1 MPPLPPTSPPHPP
14 VFPTYPDL
22 SDRVALITGIGQV
35 GSPTSTTWGNGAA
48 TARLLAH
55 NNVKI
60 FACDL
65 SLAAAERTRS
75 RLLLEYP
82 SLEITVLAAD
92 VTSPSSVC
100 AFVAAALAKHNRIDI
115 LINNVGMTA
124 PGSPSSMTEETWL
137 SQIDLNLHSVYRL
150 CHAVI
155 PIMETQPT
163 GGSII
168 NNASITALRYIGKPQ
183 IAYASAKAAV
193 LQFTRATGAM
203 YAHKHIR
210 CNAVVPGLMYTP
222 LVENLA
228 NSEKAEDREVAGRI
242 MGHNVPMGWMGTGED
257 VANAVVW
264 LASGASRYVT
274 SQAVIVDGGITE
286 STGTGFERVKAVL

>member
-1 MPPLPPTSPPHPP
+1 MSSPNPTPQTPTQPPIPA
-14 VFPTYPDL
+14 VNPTYPDL
-22 SDRVALITGIGQV
+22 HSRVALITGIGQV

-60 FACDL
+60 FGCDL
-65 SLAAAERTRS
+65 HLSAAQRTQS
-75 RLLLEYP
+75 RLQAEFPNLDIE
-82 SLEITVLAAD
+82 VMAAD
-92 VTSPSSVC
+92 VTKTTDVE
-100 AFVAAALAKHNRIDI
+100 AFVNAALAKNGRIDI

-124 PGSPSSMTEETWL
+124 PGSPATMSEDVWNA
-137 SQIDLNLHSVYRL
+137 QIDLNLTSVYRL
-150 CHAVI
+150 CHAVL
-155 PIMETQPT
+155 PVMESQAS
-163 GGSII
+163 GGSIV

-183 IAYASAKAAV
+183 IAYAAAKAAV

-203 YAHKHIR
+203 YAHKQIR

-228 NSEKAEDREVAGRI
+228 NSEKSEDREVAGRI
-242 MGHNVPMGWMGTGED
+242 MSHNVPMGWMGTGED

-264 LASGASRYVT
+264 LSSAASRYVT
-274 SQAVIVDGGITE
+274 SQTLVVDGGITE
-286 STGTGFERVKAVL
+286 STGTGFGL

>member
-1 MPPLPPTSPPHPP
+1 MSNLAPTLTEPPSPP

-22 SDRVALITGIGQV
+22 SGRVALITGIGQV

-55 NNVKI
+55 NGAKI
-60 FACDL
+60 VGCDL
-65 SLAAAERTRS
+65 HLSAAERTKE
-75 RLLLEYP
+75 RLLAEFPTLDI
-82 SLEITVLAAD
+82 LVLAAD
-92 VTSPSSVC
+92 VTKKADVTSLVDATVSR
-100 AFVAAALAKHNRIDI
+100 HGRIDI

-124 PGSPSSMTEETWL
+124 PGSPSTMSEETWL
-137 SQIDLNLHSVYRL
+137 AQIDLNLHSVYRL
-150 CHAVI
+150 CHDVL
-155 PIMETQPT
+155 PIMESQTSPS

-193 LQFTRATGAM
+193 LQFTRATGVM
-203 YAHKHIR
+203 YAHKQIR

-228 NSEKAEDREVAGRI
+228 NSEKADDREVARRI
-242 MGHNVPMGWMGTGED
+242 MTHNVPMNWMGTGED
-257 VANAVVW
+257 VANAVAW
-264 LASGASRYVT
+264 LSSGASRYVT
-274 SQAVIVDGGITE
+274 SQTLVVDGGITE
-286 STGTGFERVKAVL
+286 STGTGFGV

>member
-1 MPPLPPTSPPHPP
+1 MSASTTTPQEPPTAP

-22 SDRVALITGIGQV
+22 KNRVALITGIGQV
-35 GSPTSTTWGNGAA
+35 GSPTSHTWGNGAA

-55 NNVKI
+55 NGVNI
-60 FACDL
+60 IGCDL
-65 SLAAAERTRS
+65 HLSAAERTRD
-75 RLLLEYP
+75 RLVAEFP
-82 SLEITVLAAD
+82 HADIRVLAAD
-92 VTSPSSVC
+92 VTKTADVRALV
-100 AFVAAALAKHNRIDI
+100 AFAAESLGNRIDI
-115 LINNVGMTA
+115 LVNNVGMTA
-124 PGSPSSMTEETWL
+124 PGSPSSMSEDTWTA
-137 SQIDLNLHSVYRL
+137 QIDLNLHSVYRL
-150 CHAVI
+150 CNAVL
-155 PIMETQPT
+155 PVMEAQGG
-163 GGSII
+163 GGSIV

-203 YAHKHIR
+203 YAAKQIR

-228 NSEKAEDREVAGRI
+228 ESERAEDKEVAGRI
-242 MGHNVPMGWMGTGED
+242 MAHNVPMGWMGRGED

-274 SQAVIVDGGITE
+274 SQTIVVDGGITE
-286 STGTGFERVKAVL
+286 STGTGFGV

>member
-1 MPPLPPTSPPHPP
+1 MPPTQTSPPHPP
-14 VFPTYPDL
+14 IFPAYPDL
-22 SDRVALITGIGQV
+22 SNRVALITGIGQV

-55 NNVKI
+55 NNVKT
-60 FACDL
+60 FGCDL
-65 SLAAAERTRS
+65 SLSAAERTRS
-75 RLLLEYP
+75 RLLSEFP
-82 SLEITVLAAD
+82 NLEITVMAAD
-92 VTSPSSVC
+92 VTSPSSVQ
-100 AFVAAALAKHNRIDI
+100 AFVAAALAKHGQIDI

-124 PGSPSSMTEETWL
+124 PGSPSSMSEETWTQ
-137 SQIDLNLHSVYRL
+137 QIDLNLHSVYRL
-150 CHAVI
+150 CHAVL
-155 PIMETQPT
+155 PIMESQPT

-274 SQAVIVDGGITE
+274 SQALVVDGGITE
-286 STGTGFERVKAVL
+286 STGTGFEEMRSKL

>member
-1 MPPLPPTSPPHPP
+1 MPPNQSSPPHPP
-14 VFPTYPDL
+14 IFPTYPDL
-22 SDRVALITGIGQV
+22 TNRVALITGIGQV

-55 NNVKI
+55 NCVKI
-60 FACDL
+60 FGCDL
-65 SLAAAERTRS
+65 SLSAAERTRS
-75 RLLLEYP
+75 RLLAVYP
-82 SLEITVLAAD
+82 SLDITVMAAD
-92 VTSPSSVC
+92 VTSPTSVQ
-100 AFVAAALAKHNRIDI
+100 AFVAAALAKHGQIDI

-124 PGSPSSMTEETWL
+124 PGSPSTMSEETWTQ
-137 SQIDLNLHSVYRL
+137 QIDLNLHSVYRL
-150 CHAVI
+150 SHAVL
-155 PIMETQPT
+155 PIMERQPS

-274 SQAVIVDGGITE
+274 SQALVVDGGITE
-286 STGTGFERVKAVL
+286 STGTGFEEMRSKL

>member
-1 MPPLPPTSPPHPP
+1 MSITQTPPPHPP

-22 SDRVALITGIGQV
+22 SNRVALITGIGQV

-60 FACDL
+60 FGCDL
-65 SLAAAERTRS
+65 SLSAAERTRS
-75 RLLLEYP
+75 RLLSEFP
-82 SLEITVLAAD
+82 QADITVMATD
-92 VTSPSSVC
+92 VTSPSSVQ
-100 AFVAAALAKHNRIDI
+100 AFVAAALAKHERIDI
-115 LINNVGMTA
+115 LVNNVGMTA
-124 PGSPSSMTEETWL
+124 PGSPAIMSEETWTQ
-137 SQIDLNLHSVYRL
+137 QIDLNLHSVYRL
-150 CHAVI
+150 CHAVL
-155 PIMETQPT
+155 PIMERQPT

-228 NSEKAEDREVAGRI
+228 NSEKAEDRKVAGRI
-242 MGHNVPMGWMGTGED
+242 MGHNVPMDWGGCGECGC
-257 VANAVVW
+257 
-264 LASGASRYVT
+264 LAGV
-274 SQAVIVDGGITE
+274 GGE
-286 STGTGFERVKAVL
+286 SVCD

>member
-1 MPPLPPTSPPHPP
+1 MPPTAQTSPPHPP

-22 SDRVALITGIGQV
+22 ANRVALITGIGQV
-35 GSPTSTTWGNGAA
+35 GSPTSDTWGNGAA
-48 TARLLAH
+48 TALLLAH
-55 NNVKI
+55 NGVKI
-60 FACDL
+60 FGCDL
-65 SLAAAERTRS
+65 HLSAAERTKS
-75 RLLLEYP
+75 RLLSAYP
-82 SLEITVLAAD
+82 NAEIEVMATD
-92 VTSPSSVC
+92 VTSPSSVS
-100 AFVAAALAKHNRIDI
+100 AFVAAAMGKHGRIDI

-124 PGSPSSMTEETWL
+124 PGSPASMSEETW
-137 SQIDLNLHSVYRL
+137 SAQIDLNLTSVYRL
-150 CHAVI
+150 CNAVL
-155 PIMETQPT
+155 PIMETQPA

-203 YAHKHIR
+203 YASKHIR

-228 NSEKAEDREVAGRI
+228 NSEKAEDQEVARRI
-242 MGHNVPMGWMGTGED
+242 MGHNVPMGWMGRGED

-274 SQAVIVDGGITE
+274 SQTLVVDGGITE
-286 STGTGFERVKAVL
+286 STGTGFGV